1 MALTPRLELRQSQT
15 LVMTPQLQQAIK
27 LLQLSNL
34 ELTSFVGQE
43 VERNPL
49 LEWEGSDDTGSGDTA
64 AAGDES
70 AAAPVAA
77 QDGGEP
83 GPLGV
88 DTQLTEPGDMAVG
101 NEAPLDTNFENLY
114 NHDSAADTGPGDN
127 HDSLIWSRVHGGAFD
142 QADNRLEQSADAS
155 TSLRDHLLEQLPCTF
170 ARTSDQLI
178 ARYLIDLVN
187 DGGYLSE
194 SPDAVAQRLGCS
206 ENQIEAVLTT
216 LQTFNPTGVFA
227 RDLKECLALQLAEI
241 NRLDPVMQAF
251 LEHLDLMAKHDLAAL
266 RRVCGVSHEDLSEM
280 MDEIRALNPK
290 PGAAF
295 SAEPMVPMI
304 PDVFLREKSD
314 GGWSVELNSETLPR
328 VLINR
333 RYHAE
338 ISRTAHNS
346 EDKTFLS
353 ECLASANWLVKALDQ
368 RARTILKVAAE
379 IVRQQD
385 AFFAKGVQYLRPL
398 NLRLVAEAIEMHES
412 TVSRV
417 TANKYMATTRGIF
430 ELKYFFS
437 PAISSSDGGEQHAAE
452 AIRHRI
458 RELVEHERVDNIL
471 SDDRMVEMLRRSG
484 IDIARRT
491 VAKYREAMG
500 IPSSVQRRRMKK
512 MGLGIAHAEGPADT
526 VSHHNG

>member
-34 ELTSFVGQE
+34 ELTSFVAQE

-49 LEWEGSDDTGSGDTA
+49 LEWEGSDNTGDNAARPEGEDAGGA
-64 AAGDES
+64 AAGPDD
-70 AAAPVAA
+70 A
-77 QDGGEP
+77 EP
-83 GPLGV
+83 EPTGV
-88 DTQLTEPGDMAVG
+88 DAQLTEPGDIAIG
-101 NEAPLDTNFENLY
+101 DDAPLDTDFENVY
-114 NHDSAADTGPGDN
+114 NHDSAADTTPDGST
-127 HDSLIWSRVHGGAFD
+127 DSLVWSGVRGGGFD
-142 QADNRLEQSADAS
+142 EDNNQLEP
-155 TSLRDHLLEQLPCTF
+155 TLGTRESLRDHLLEQLPGTF
-170 ARTSDQLI
+170 ATTSDQLI

-187 DGGYLSE
+187 DDGYLSE
-194 SPDAVAQRLGCS
+194 SIEAVARRLGAT
-206 ENQIEAVLTT
+206 EEEIEAVLKT

-227 RDLKECLALQLAEI
+227 RDLKECLALQLKELD
-241 NRLDPVMQAF
+241 RLDPVMQTF
-251 LEHLDLMAKHDLAAL
+251 LEHLDLMAKHDVAAL
-266 RRVCGVSHEDLSEM
+266 RRVCGISNEDLA
-280 MDEIRALNPK
+280 DIIAEIRALNPR

-295 SAEPMVPMI
+295 SAEPTVPMI
-304 PDVFLREKSD
+304 PDVYLREKSD

-333 RYHAE
+333 RYYTE
-338 ISRTAHNS
+338 ISGTARNAK
-346 EDKTFLS
+346 DKTYLS

-385 AFFAKGVQYLRPL
+385 AFFARGIQYLRPL
-398 NLRLVAEAIEMHES
+398 NLRAVAEAIEMHES

-417 TANKYMATTRGIF
+417 TANKYMATNRGIF

-458 RELVEHERVDNIL
+458 RELIDNERPDKIL
-471 SDDRMVEMLRRSG
+471 SDDRMVEILRQSG

-512 MGLGIAHAEGPADT
+512 SGLGTTHGRGSTDMAPQRSG
-526 VSHHNG
+526 